1 MNVFF
6 LLFSLSFSI
15 YFYSVNL
22 FLVFSHS
29 QTNQKY
35 CILLILTDG
44 KIDDLQ
50 ETIEAVVEASH
61 QPLSIIMVGIGN
73 DKFDKMELLDSD
85 DKLLQ
90 HGDLVAQRDIVQFV
104 P

>member
-1 MNVFF
+1 
-6 LLFSLSFSI
+6 LASC
-15 YFYSVNL
+15 
-22 FLVFSHS
+22 S
-29 QTNQKY
+29 QANQKY

-44 KIDDLQ
+44 KIDDLK